1 MHHRPAWLVGNDRA
15 SMLETW
21 NPFNEHTGEYALL
34 IVALLT
40 VAHLASPWVRDRL
53 RAHTPA
59 LVSFGG
65 GVAIAYVFVHLIPD
79 LEAGHEYIGDR
90 IHVLALA
97 GFLLFY
103 TIELQIARRMTS
115 DGETRG
121 GGEFWLV
128 IAISWVYTW
137 LIIVAL
143 PAAITTGFLFAL
155 LGGLAIGLHVLY
167 KGYVLHLHH
176 REAFASRG
184 RYVLAFAPLAGWLTH
199 VLLQPSEVVFDVVLA
214 LLAGFLM
221 QSVFREEL
229 PSLSTARLRWFVAGA
244 VIFLLLVLIT
254 P

>member
-1 MHHRPAWLVGNDRA
+1 
-15 SMLETW
+15 MLDTW

-40 VAHLASPWVRDRL
+40 LAHLVSPWVRDRL
-53 RAHTPA
+53 RSHTPA

-79 LEAGHEYIGDR
+79 LEAGHEYLGER
-90 IHVLALA
+90 IHVLILA

-103 TIELQIARRMTS
+103 TIELQIARQARAG
-115 DGETRG
+115 GENARTG
-121 GGEFWLV
+121 GREFWLV
-128 IAISWVYTW
+128 IAVSWVYTW

-143 PAAITTGFLFAL
+143 PAAITTRFVFAV

-167 KGYVLHLHH
+167 KGYVLHMHH
-176 REAFASRG
+176 REAFATRG
-184 RYVLAFAPLAGWLTH
+184 RYVLAVAPLAGWLTH
-199 VLLQPSEVVFDVVLA
+199 VLLQPSDLVFDVVLA

-229 PSLSTARLRWFVAGA
+229 PSVSTARLKWFISGA
-244 VIFLLLVLIT
+244 IVFLVLALVT